1 MKIWTNL
8 SQICNSIMTKLRN
21 IIQVED
27 PNKLP
32 EDVDDAR
39 LLAGLI
45 GQVANESVAIC
56 KNIDPSAVPGGMD
69 STLSENTRGLVND
82 FNELKSKK
90 YRIPTTTQSNNIPP
104 VSSSAPVT
112 QSIPR
117 SPVPTTQPTASTTQS
132 VSSDSSQLELDLTPS
147 ESKQIINTLEGI
159 ESVLNKIYKLMV
171 KFDERAVAK
180 KVKKS

>member
-1 MKIWTNL
+1 MAR
-8 SQICNSIMTKLRN
+8 LRN

-69 STLSENTRGLVND
+69 STLSESTRGLVND

-90 YRIPTTTQSNNIPP
+90 YRIPTPTPTQSNIVQP
-104 VSSSAPVT
+104 AT
-112 QSIPR
+112 ASIPT
-117 SPVPTTQPTASTTQS
+117 PQPTTPQPPIVQS
-132 VSSDSSQLELDLTPS
+132 ASSDSHQLELDLTPS

-159 ESVLNKIYKLMV
+159 ESVLNRIYKLMV
-171 KFDERAVAK
+171 KFDERTTTK
-180 KVKKS
+180 KVKRSQ

>member
-1 MKIWTNL
+1 MA
-8 SQICNSIMTKLRN
+8 KLRN

-69 STLSENTRGLVND
+69 STLSESTRGLVND

-90 YRIPTTTQSNNIPP
+90 YRIPTPAQSN
-104 VSSSAPVT
+104 SA
-112 QSIPR
+112 
-117 SPVPTTQPTASTTQS
+117 QPTPTPPPPPIVQS
-132 VSSDSSQLELDLTPS
+132 ESSDSQQLELDLTPS
-147 ESKQIINTLEGI
+147 ETKQIINTLEGI
-159 ESVLNKIYKLMV
+159 ESVLNRIYKLMV
-171 KFDERAVAK
+171 KFDERTTK
-180 KVKKS
+180 KVKRSQ

>member
-1 MKIWTNL
+1 MA
-8 SQICNSIMTKLRN
+8 KLRN

-56 KNIDPSAVPGGMD
+56 KNIDPSAVPGGMN

-90 YRIPTTTQSNNIPP
+90 YRISTPTPTQSNIVHPATASISTSQPTTPP
-104 VSSSAPVT
+104 PIVHSAP
-112 QSIPR
+112 
-117 SPVPTTQPTASTTQS
+117 
-132 VSSDSSQLELDLTPS
+132 SDSHQLELDLTPS

-159 ESVLNKIYKLMV
+159 ESVLNRIYKLMV
-171 KFDERAVAK
+171 KFDERTTTK
-180 KVKKS
+180 KVKRTQ

>member
-1 MKIWTNL
+1 MAR
-8 SQICNSIMTKLRN
+8 LRN

-69 STLSENTRGLVND
+69 STLSESTRGLVND

-90 YRIPTTTQSNNIPP
+90 YRIPTPTQSNIVQPATAPTPP
-104 VSSSAPVT
+104 PIVQSAP
-112 QSIPR
+112 
-117 SPVPTTQPTASTTQS
+117 
-132 VSSDSSQLELDLTPS
+132 SDSHQLELDLTPS

-159 ESVLNKIYKLMV
+159 ESVLNRIYKLMV
-171 KFDERAVAK
+171 KFDERTTTK
-180 KVKKS
+180 KVKRSQ

>member
-1 MKIWTNL
+1 MA
-8 SQICNSIMTKLRN
+8 KLRN

-69 STLSENTRGLVND
+69 STLSESTRGLVND

-90 YRIPTTTQSNNIPP
+90 YRIPTPTPTQSNIVQPAT
-104 VSSSAPVT
+104 SSISTP
-112 QSIPR
+112 
-117 SPVPTTQPTASTTQS
+117 QPTPPPPPIVQS
-132 VSSDSSQLELDLTPS
+132 ASSDSHQLELDLTPS

-159 ESVLNKIYKLMV
+159 ESVLNRIYKLMV
-171 KFDERAVAK
+171 KFDERTTTK
-180 KVKKS
+180 KVKRSQ

>member
-8 SQICNSIMTKLRN
+8 SQICNSVMAKLRN

-69 STLSENTRGLVND
+69 STLSENTRGLVDD

-104 VSSSAPVT
+104 VSTSAPVV
-112 QSIPR
+112 QSIPQ
-117 SPVPTTQPTASTTQS
+117 PTVPITQPTAPTTQS

-171 KFDERAVAK
+171 KFDERVVAK

>member
-1 MKIWTNL
+1 MA
-8 SQICNSIMTKLRN
+8 KLRN

-69 STLSENTRGLVND
+69 STLSENTRGLVDD

-90 YRIPTTTQSNNIPP
+90 YRIPITTQSNNVPP
-104 VSSSAPVT
+104 VSTS
-112 QSIPR
+112 
-117 SPVPTTQPTASTTQS
+117 SPVVYSTPQPTTPINQPI
-132 VSSDSSQLELDLTPS
+132 SSDSSQLELDLTPS

-171 KFDERAVAK
+171 KFDERVVAK

>member
-1 MKIWTNL
+1 MA
-8 SQICNSIMTKLRN
+8 KLRN

-90 YRIPTTTQSNNIPP
+90 YRIPTSTQSNI
-104 VSSSAPVT
+104 VQPVT
-112 QSIPR
+112 ASIPTSQ
-117 SPVPTTQPTASTTQS
+117 SPTPTPTPTSVVQS
-132 VSSDSSQLELDLTPS
+132 ASSDSHQLELDLTPS

-159 ESVLNKIYKLMV
+159 ESVLNRIYKLMV
-171 KFDERAVAK
+171 KFDEHTTTVK
-180 KVKKS
+180 KVKRSQ

>member
-8 SQICNSIMTKLRN
+8 SQICNNIMARLRN

-69 STLSENTRGLVND
+69 STLSENTRGLMND

-90 YRIPTTTQSNNIPP
+90 YRIPTPTPTQSNIVQP
-104 VSSSAPVT
+104 AT
-112 QSIPR
+112 ASISTP
-117 SPVPTTQPTASTTQS
+117 QPTPPSPIVQS
-132 VSSDSSQLELDLTPS
+132 ASSDSHQLELDLTPS

-159 ESVLNKIYKLMV
+159 ESVLNRIYKLMV
-171 KFDERAVAK
+171 KFDERTTTK
-180 KVKKS
+180 KVKRSQ

>member
-1 MKIWTNL
+1 MA
-8 SQICNSIMTKLRN
+8 KLRN

-69 STLSENTRGLVND
+69 STLSESTRGLVND

-90 YRIPTTTQSNNIPP
+90 YCIPTPAQSNIVQP
-104 VSSSAPVT
+104 AT
-112 QSIPR
+112 ASI
-117 SPVPTTQPTASTTQS
+117 STSQPTPPPPIVQS
-132 VSSDSSQLELDLTPS
+132 ASSDSQQLELDLTPS

-159 ESVLNKIYKLMV
+159 ESVLNRIYKLMV
-171 KFDERAVAK
+171 KFDERTTTK
-180 KVKKS
+180 KVKRSQ

>member
-8 SQICNSIMTKLRN
+8 SQICNSIMAKLRN

-69 STLSENTRGLVND
+69 STLSESTRGLVND

-90 YRIPTTTQSNNIPP
+90 YRIPTPTPTQSNIVQP
-104 VSSSAPVT
+104 AT
-112 QSIPR
+112 ASISTP
-117 SPVPTTQPTASTTQS
+117 QPTPPPPINQPI
-132 VSSDSSQLELDLTPS
+132 SSDSQQLELDLTPS

-159 ESVLNKIYKLMV
+159 ESVLNRIYKLMV
-171 KFDERAVAK
+171 KFDERTTTK
-180 KVKKS
+180 KVKRSQ

>member
-1 MKIWTNL
+1 MA
-8 SQICNSIMTKLRN
+8 KLRN

-39 LLAGLI
+39 LLAGLL

-90 YRIPTTTQSNNIPP
+90 YRIPTPTQSNIVQPVTASIPTP
-104 VSSSAPVT
+104 QPPQPSTPVT
-112 QSIPR
+112 QS
-117 SPVPTTQPTASTTQS
+117 TL
-132 VSSDSSQLELDLTPS
+132 SDSSQLELDLTPS

-159 ESVLNKIYKLMV
+159 ESVLNRIYKLMV
-171 KFDERAVAK
+171 KFDERTAAK
-180 KVKKS
+180 KVKKSQ

>member
-1 MKIWTNL
+1 MA
-8 SQICNSIMTKLRN
+8 KLRN

-56 KNIDPSAVPGGMD
+56 KNIDPSAVPGGMN

-90 YRIPTTTQSNNIPP
+90 YRISTPTPTQSNIVQP
-104 VSSSAPVT
+104 AT
-112 QSIPR
+112 ASI
-117 SPVPTTQPTASTTQS
+117 STSQPTTPPPIVHSA
-132 VSSDSSQLELDLTPS
+132 SSDSHQLELDLTPS

-159 ESVLNKIYKLMV
+159 ESVLNRIYKLMV
-171 KFDERAVAK
+171 KFDERTTTK
-180 KVKKS
+180 KVKRTQ

>member
-1 MKIWTNL
+1 MKSWINL
-8 SQICNSIMTKLRN
+8 SQICNSVMAKLRN

-69 STLSENTRGLVND
+69 STLSE
-82 FNELKSKK
+82 
-90 YRIPTTTQSNNIPP
+90 SN
-104 VSSSAPVT
+104 
-112 QSIPR
+112 
-117 SPVPTTQPTASTTQS
+117 
-132 VSSDSSQLELDLTPS
+132 
-147 ESKQIINTLEGI
+147 
-159 ESVLNKIYKLMV
+159 
-171 KFDERAVAK
+171 
-180 KVKKS
+180 

>member
-1 MKIWTNL
+1 MA
-8 SQICNSIMTKLRN
+8 KLRN

-69 STLSENTRGLVND
+69 STLSESTHGLMND

-90 YRIPTTTQSNNIPP
+90 YRIPTPTQSNIVQP
-104 VSSSAPVT
+104 AT
-112 QSIPR
+112 ASI
-117 SPVPTTQPTASTTQS
+117 STSQPTPPPIVQS
-132 VSSDSSQLELDLTPS
+132 ASSDSQQLELDLTPS

-159 ESVLNKIYKLMV
+159 ESVLNRIYKLMV
-171 KFDERAVAK
+171 KFDERTTTK
-180 KVKKS
+180 KVKRSQ

>member
-1 MKIWTNL
+1 MA
-8 SQICNSIMTKLRN
+8 KLRN

-90 YRIPTTTQSNNIPP
+90 YRVPTSTQSNI
-104 VSSSAPVT
+104 VQPVT
-112 QSIPR
+112 ASILTSQPPTPTSVVQS
-117 SPVPTTQPTASTTQS
+117 A
-132 VSSDSSQLELDLTPS
+132 SSDSHQLELDLTPS

-159 ESVLNKIYKLMV
+159 ESVLNRIYKLMV
-171 KFDERAVAK
+171 KFDEHTTTVK
-180 KVKKS
+180 KVKRSQ

>member
-1 MKIWTNL
+1 MA
-8 SQICNSIMTKLRN
+8 KLRN

-69 STLSENTRGLVND
+69 STLSENTRGLMND

-90 YRIPTTTQSNNIPP
+90 YRIPAPAQSNIVQP
-104 VSSSAPVT
+104 AT
-112 QSIPR
+112 ASIPT
-117 SPVPTTQPTASTTQS
+117 PQPTTPQPPIVQS
-132 VSSDSSQLELDLTPS
+132 ASSDSQQLELDLTPS

-159 ESVLNKIYKLMV
+159 ESVLNRIYKLMV
-171 KFDERAVAK
+171 KFDERTTTK
-180 KVKKS
+180 KVKRSQ

>member
-8 SQICNSIMTKLRN
+8 SQICNSVMAKLRN

-45 GQVANESVAIC
+45 GHVANESVAIC

-90 YRIPTTTQSNNIPP
+90 YRTPATSQSNNIPP
-104 VSSSAPVT
+104 VSTSVPVVH
-112 QSIPR
+112 SIP
-117 SPVPTTQPTASTTQS
+117 QPTASTTQS

-171 KFDERAVAK
+171 KFDERVVAK

>member
-1 MKIWTNL
+1 MA
-8 SQICNSIMTKLRN
+8 KLRN

-69 STLSENTRGLVND
+69 STLSESTRGLVND

-90 YRIPTTTQSNNIPP
+90 YRISTPTQSNIAQP
-104 VSSSAPVT
+104 AT
-112 QSIPR
+112 ASIPT
-117 SPVPTTQPTASTTQS
+117 PQPTPTPIVQS
-132 VSSDSSQLELDLTPS
+132 ASSDSHQLELDLTPS

-159 ESVLNKIYKLMV
+159 ESVLNRIYKLMV
-171 KFDERAVAK
+171 KFDERTTTK
-180 KVKKS
+180 KVKRSQ

>member
-1 MKIWTNL
+1 MA
-8 SQICNSIMTKLRN
+8 KLRN

-56 KNIDPSAVPGGMD
+56 KNIDPSAVPGGVD
-69 STLSENTRGLVND
+69 STLSENTRGLVDD

-90 YRIPTTTQSNNIPP
+90 YRIPTVSPQSNNVPP
-104 VSSSAPVT
+104 VSTSAPT
-112 QSIPR
+112 IHSIP
-117 SPVPTTQPTASTTQS
+117 QSTISLTSLTSSVAQS
-132 VSSDSSQLELDLTPS
+132 ASSDSSQLELDLTPS

-159 ESVLNKIYKLMV
+159 ELILNKMYKLMV
-171 KFDERAVAK
+171 KFDERATTK

>member
-8 SQICNSIMTKLRN
+8 SQICNSVMAKLRN

-90 YRIPTTTQSNNIPP
+90 YRIPTTTQSNNVPP
-104 VSSSAPVT
+104 VSTSAPVV

-117 SPVPTTQPTASTTQS
+117 PTVPTTQPI
-132 VSSDSSQLELDLTPS
+132 SSDSSQLELDLTPS

-171 KFDERAVAK
+171 KFDERVVAK

>member
-8 SQICNSIMTKLRN
+8 LQICNKTMAKLRN

-45 GQVANESVAIC
+45 GHVANESVAIC

-69 STLSENTRGLVND
+69 STLSENTRGLVDD

-90 YRIPTTTQSNNIPP
+90 YRVPTTTQSNNVSP
-104 VSSSAPVT
+104 VSTSAPVVH
-112 QSIPR
+112 SIPQPTV
-117 SPVPTTQPTASTTQS
+117 STTQPT
-132 VSSDSSQLELDLTPS
+132 SSDSSQLELDLTPS

-171 KFDERAVAK
+171 KFDERVVAK

>member
-8 SQICNSIMTKLRN
+8 SQICNNIMAKLRN

-69 STLSENTRGLVND
+69 STLSESTRGLVND

-90 YRIPTTTQSNNIPP
+90 YRIPAPTQSNIVQP
-104 VSSSAPVT
+104 AT
-112 QSIPR
+112 ASISTP
-117 SPVPTTQPTASTTQS
+117 QPTPPPPIVQS
-132 VSSDSSQLELDLTPS
+132 ASSDSQQLELDLTPS

-159 ESVLNKIYKLMV
+159 ESVLNRIYKLMV
-171 KFDERAVAK
+171 KFDERTTTK
-180 KVKKS
+180 KVKRSQ

>member
-1 MKIWTNL
+1 MA
-8 SQICNSIMTKLRN
+8 KLRN

-32 EDVDDAR
+32 EEVDDAR
-39 LLAGLI
+39 LLAGLL
-45 GQVANESVAIC
+45 GRVANESVAIC
-56 KNIDPSAVPGGMD
+56 KNIDPSAVPGGVD

-90 YRIPTTTQSNNIPP
+90 YRIPTPAQSNIVQPVTTSISTPQPP
-104 VSSSAPVT
+104 QPSTPVT
-112 QSIPR
+112 QS
-117 SPVPTTQPTASTTQS
+117 TL
-132 VSSDSSQLELDLTPS
+132 SDSSQLELDLTPS

-159 ESVLNKIYKLMV
+159 ESVLNRIYKLMV
-171 KFDERAVAK
+171 KFDERTTTK

>member
-8 SQICNSIMTKLRN
+8 SQICNSVMAKLRN

-45 GQVANESVAIC
+45 GHVANESVAIC

-104 VSSSAPVT
+104 VSTSVPAPVVC
-112 QSIPR
+112 SIP
-117 SPVPTTQPTASTTQS
+117 QSTTPINQPI
-132 VSSDSSQLELDLTPS
+132 SSDSSQLELDLTPS

-171 KFDERAVAK
+171 KFDERVVAK

>member
-8 SQICNSIMTKLRN
+8 SQICNSIMAKLRN

-69 STLSENTRGLVND
+69 STLSESTRGLVND

-90 YRIPTTTQSNNIPP
+90 YRIPTPAQSN
-104 VSSSAPVT
+104 SA
-112 QSIPR
+112 
-117 SPVPTTQPTASTTQS
+117 QPTPTPPPPPIVQS
-132 VSSDSSQLELDLTPS
+132 ESSDSQQLELDLTPS
-147 ESKQIINTLEGI
+147 ETKQIINTLEGI
-159 ESVLNKIYKLMV
+159 ESVLNRIYKLMV
-171 KFDERAVAK
+171 KFDERTTK
-180 KVKKS
+180 KVKRSQ

>member
-8 SQICNSIMTKLRN
+8 SQICNSVMAKLRN

-69 STLSENTRGLVND
+69 STLSENTRGLVDD

-90 YRIPTTTQSNNIPP
+90 YRIPTTTQSNNVPP
-104 VSSSAPVT
+104 VSTSSPIVY
-112 QSIPR
+112 SIPQ
-117 SPVPTTQPTASTTQS
+117 PTTPINQPI
-132 VSSDSSQLELDLTPS
+132 SSDSSQLELDLTPS

-171 KFDERAVAK
+171 KFDERVVAK

>member
-1 MKIWTNL
+1 MA
-8 SQICNSIMTKLRN
+8 KLRN

-69 STLSENTRGLVND
+69 STLSESTRGLVND

-90 YRIPTTTQSNNIPP
+90 YRIPTPTQSNIVQPAT
-104 VSSSAPVT
+104 SSISTP
-112 QSIPR
+112 Q
-117 SPVPTTQPTASTTQS
+117 PTTPPIVQST
-132 VSSDSSQLELDLTPS
+132 SSDSHQLELDLTPS

-171 KFDERAVAK
+171 KFDERTTTK
-180 KVKKS
+180 KVKRSQ

>member
-8 SQICNSIMTKLRN
+8 SQICNSIMAKLRN

-45 GQVANESVAIC
+45 GHVANESVAIC

-69 STLSENTRGLVND
+69 STLSENTRGLVDD
-82 FNELKSKK
+82 FNELKSRK
-90 YRIPTTTQSNNIPP
+90 YRIPTTTQSNNVPP
-104 VSSSAPVT
+104 VSTPTPVVY
-112 QSIPR
+112 SIPQ
-117 SPVPTTQPTASTTQS
+117 PTTPINQPI
-132 VSSDSSQLELDLTPS
+132 SSDSSQLELDLTPS

-171 KFDERAVAK
+171 KFDERVVAK

>member
-8 SQICNSIMTKLRN
+8 SQICNSIMAKLRN

-45 GQVANESVAIC
+45 GHVANESVAIC

-69 STLSENTRGLVND
+69 STLSENTRGLVD
-82 FNELKSKK
+82 EFNELKSKK
-90 YRIPTTTQSNNIPP
+90 YRIPTTTQSNNVPS
-104 VSSSAPVT
+104 VSAPVVH
-112 QSIPR
+112 SIP
-117 SPVPTTQPTASTTQS
+117 QPTVSTTQS
-132 VSSDSSQLELDLTPS
+132 VLSDSSQLELDLTPS

-171 KFDERAVAK
+171 KFDERVVAK

>member
-1 MKIWTNL
+1 MA
-8 SQICNSIMTKLRN
+8 KLRN

-90 YRIPTTTQSNNIPP
+90 YRTPTQLNITQPVTSSIPTPQPP
-104 VSSSAPVT
+104 PATSVA
-112 QSIPR
+112 
-117 SPVPTTQPTASTTQS
+117 QPA
-132 VSSDSSQLELDLTPS
+132 SSDSSQLELDLTPS

-159 ESVLNKIYKLMV
+159 ESVLNRIYKLMV
-171 KFDERAVAK
+171 KFDERTATK
-180 KVKKS
+180 KVKKSQ

>member
-8 SQICNSIMTKLRN
+8 SQICNSIMAKLRN

-69 STLSENTRGLVND
+69 STLSESTRGLVND

-90 YRIPTTTQSNNIPP
+90 YRIPIPTQSNIVQP
-104 VSSSAPVT
+104 AT
-112 QSIPR
+112 ASI
-117 SPVPTTQPTASTTQS
+117 STTQPTPPPPIVQS
-132 VSSDSSQLELDLTPS
+132 ASSDSHQLELDLTPS

-159 ESVLNKIYKLMV
+159 ESVLNRIYKLMV
-171 KFDERAVAK
+171 KFDERTTTK
-180 KVKKS
+180 KVKRSQ

>member
-1 MKIWTNL
+1 MAR
-8 SQICNSIMTKLRN
+8 LRN

-69 STLSENTRGLVND
+69 STLSENTRGLMND

-90 YRIPTTTQSNNIPP
+90 YRIPTPTPTPTQSNI
-104 VSSSAPVT
+104 V
-112 QSIPR
+112 
-117 SPVPTTQPTASTTQS
+117 QPATASISTPQS
-132 VSSDSSQLELDLTPS
+132 TPPPPIVQSASSDSHQLELDLTPS

-159 ESVLNKIYKLMV
+159 ESVLNRIYKLMV
-171 KFDERAVAK
+171 KFDERTTTK
-180 KVKKS
+180 KLRGHNNIQ

>member
-8 SQICNSIMTKLRN
+8 SQICNSIMAKLRN

-69 STLSENTRGLVND
+69 STLSESTRGLVND
-82 FNELKSKK
+82 FNELKSRK
-90 YRIPTTTQSNNIPP
+90 YRIPTQSNIVQPATASISTSQPTTPQPP
-104 VSSSAPVT
+104 IVQSAP
-112 QSIPR
+112 
-117 SPVPTTQPTASTTQS
+117 
-132 VSSDSSQLELDLTPS
+132 SDSHQLELDLTPS

-159 ESVLNKIYKLMV
+159 ESVLNRIYKLMV
-171 KFDERAVAK
+171 KFDERTTTK
-180 KVKKS
+180 KVKRSQ

>member
-8 SQICNSIMTKLRN
+8 SQICNNIMARLRN

-69 STLSENTRGLVND
+69 STLSENTRGLMND

-90 YRIPTTTQSNNIPP
+90 YRIPTPTQSNIVQP
-104 VSSSAPVT
+104 AT
-112 QSIPR
+112 ASI
-117 SPVPTTQPTASTTQS
+117 SITQPTPPPPIVQS
-132 VSSDSSQLELDLTPS
+132 ASSDSHQLELDLTPS

-159 ESVLNKIYKLMV
+159 ESVLNRIYKLMV
-171 KFDERAVAK
+171 KFDERTTTK
-180 KVKKS
+180 KVKRSQ

>member
-1 MKIWTNL
+1 MA
-8 SQICNSIMTKLRN
+8 KLRN

-69 STLSENTRGLVND
+69 STLSESTRGLVND

-90 YRIPTTTQSNNIPP
+90 YRIPTPTQSNI
-104 VSSSAPVT
+104 V
-112 QSIPR
+112 
-117 SPVPTTQPTASTTQS
+117 QPATASISTPPPPIVQS
-132 VSSDSSQLELDLTPS
+132 ASSDSQQLELDLTPS

-159 ESVLNKIYKLMV
+159 ESVLNRIYKLMV
-171 KFDERAVAK
+171 KFDERTTTK
-180 KVKKS
+180 KVKRSQ

>member
-1 MKIWTNL
+1 MAR
-8 SQICNSIMTKLRN
+8 LRN

-56 KNIDPSAVPGGMD
+56 KNIDPSAVPGGMN

-90 YRIPTTTQSNNIPP
+90 YRISTPTQTNIVQPATASISTSQPTTPP
-104 VSSSAPVT
+104 PIVHSA
-112 QSIPR
+112 
-117 SPVPTTQPTASTTQS
+117 
-132 VSSDSSQLELDLTPS
+132 SSDSHQLELDLTPS

-159 ESVLNKIYKLMV
+159 ESVLNRIYKLMV
-171 KFDERAVAK
+171 KFDERTTTK
-180 KVKKS
+180 KVKRTQ

>member
-1 MKIWTNL
+1 MA
-8 SQICNSIMTKLRN
+8 KLRN

-69 STLSENTRGLVND
+69 STLSESTRGLVND

-90 YRIPTTTQSNNIPP
+90 YRIPTPTQSNIVQPAT
-104 VSSSAPVT
+104 SSISTP
-112 QSIPR
+112 
-117 SPVPTTQPTASTTQS
+117 QPTPQPPIVQS
-132 VSSDSSQLELDLTPS
+132 ASSDSQQLELDLTPS

-159 ESVLNKIYKLMV
+159 ESVLNRIYKLMV
-171 KFDERAVAK
+171 KFDERTTTK
-180 KVKKS
+180 KVKRSQ

>member
-1 MKIWTNL
+1 MA
-8 SQICNSIMTKLRN
+8 KLRN

-69 STLSENTRGLVND
+69 STLSESTRGLVND

-90 YRIPTTTQSNNIPP
+90 YRIPTPTPTQSNIVQPAPALTPTPP
-104 VSSSAPVT
+104 PPIVQSA
-112 QSIPR
+112 
-117 SPVPTTQPTASTTQS
+117 
-132 VSSDSSQLELDLTPS
+132 SSDSHQLELDLTPS

-159 ESVLNKIYKLMV
+159 ESVLNRIYKLMV
-171 KFDERAVAK
+171 KFDERTTTK
-180 KVKKS
+180 KVKRSQ